1 MSFQRSEAVALSGF
15 LLAWQK
21 SNLPLRRPS
30 WNRPTFW
37 SRTVT
42 KQIARPVAAGTAMAD
57 FLSVSGLPG
66 YVAVVD
72 RLTMTAVG
80 APTDIQF
87 QVVVN
92 GAPVPATS
100 YPVGIELNK
109 TASTTYPAI
118 PREFY
123 YPVLE
128 TETLTVRVANLGA
141 LQRTILVGIYGWF
154 YSTVDATDFR
164 SDNGVTDAGYT
175 PVVGGP

>member
-42 KQIARPVAAGTAMAD
+42 QQIARPVPAGTAMAD

-66 YVAVVD
+66 YVAIVD
-72 RLTMTAVG
+72 RLVMTAVG
-80 APTDIQF
+80 PTTGLEF
-87 QVVVN
+87 EVAVN
-92 GAPVPATS
+92 GNRVPATN
-100 YPVGIELNK
+100 YPAGVDLNK
-109 TASTTYPAI
+109 AGPTTYPTL
-118 PREFY
+118 PRKFY
-123 YPVLE
+123 QPVLS
-128 TETLTVRVANLGA
+128 TETLTIRVANTGG
-141 LQRTILVGIYGWF
+141 LQRTVLAGIYGWF
-154 YSTVDATDFR
+154 YATVDATDFGA
-164 SDNGVTDAGYT
+164 DNGVTDAGYT